1 MASVYSLLQRLRSL
15 RHRFWYGISESV
27 RWSRGAYRET
37 GAGELPDLPLEQ
49 AQRIAALKSR
59 YQVCFETGLSAATS
73 VRNYEYLGIL
83 DELWTGAGLARPEGG
98 SLCDVGCASFWY
110 AAALH
115 AFFRPR
121 SLVGVEVEGH
131 RLFKDTRTRIDYA
144 AGYVAPLPSTRFV
157 LADYLGFDQPAD
169 VITAWF
175 PFVTPAAVLAWR
187 LPLSL
192 LAPERLLRR
201 VRDNLNPAG
210 HFLMVNHGPDEAD
223 LADRLC
229 VAAGMARRSR
239 GVPSRVLCGYREA
252 TPVVS
257 IWGRR

>member
-1 MASVYSLLQRLRSL
+1 MLQRLRSL
-15 RHRFWYGISESV
+15 RHRFWYGVSESV

-37 GAGELPDLPLEQ
+37 AACELPDLPLEQ

-59 YQVCFETGLSAATS
+59 YQVCFEAGLSAATS

-83 DELWTGAGLARPEGG
+83 DEAWAGAGLARPDGV

-131 RLFKDTRTRIDYA
+131 RLFKDARTRMDYA
-144 AGYVAPLPSTRFV
+144 AGYVGPLPNTRFAV
-157 LADYLGFDQPAD
+157 ADYRTFREPAD
-169 VITAWF
+169 VVTAWF
-175 PFVTPAAVLAWR
+175 PFVTPAAILAWR

-201 VRDNLNPAG
+201 VCENLNPAG
-210 HFLMVNHGPDEAD
+210 RFLMVNHGPEEAD
-223 LADRLC
+223 LAGRLC
-229 VAAGMARRSR
+229 IAAGMTSR
-239 GVPSRVLCGYREA
+239 WQGIASCALCRYREA
-252 TPVVS
+252 PPVVS
-257 IWGRR
+257 VWGRR

>member
-15 RHRFWYGISESV
+15 RHRFSYGVSESV

-37 GAGELPDLPLEQ
+37 AACELPDLPLEQ

-59 YQVCFETGLSAATS
+59 YQVCFEAGLCAATS
-73 VRNYEYLGIL
+73 VRNYEYLAIL
-83 DELWTGAGLARPEGG
+83 EEAWAGTGLLRPEGG

-115 AFFRPR
+115 TFFRPR
-121 SLVGVEVEGH
+121 SLVGVEVDGH
-131 RLFKDTRTRIDYA
+131 RLFKDARTRIDYA
-144 AGYVAPLPSTRFV
+144 AGYVAPLPNARFAV
-157 LADYLGFDQPAD
+157 ADYLSFREPAD

-175 PFVTPAAVLAWR
+175 PFVTPAAILAWR

-201 VRDNLNPAG
+201 VCANLNPAG
-210 HFLMVNHGPDEAD
+210 HFLMVNHGPEEAD
-223 LADRLC
+223 LAGGLC
-229 VAAGMARRSR
+229 VAAGMICRSR
-239 GVPSRVLCGYREA
+239 RTTSGVLCGYRQA
-252 TPVVS
+252 PPVVS
-257 IWGRR
+257 VWGRR

>member
-15 RHRFWYGISESV
+15 RHRLSYGVSESV

-37 GAGELPDLPLEQ
+37 AAGELPALPVEQ
-49 AQRIAALKSR
+49 AQRIAALKRR
-59 YQVCFETGLSAATS
+59 YQVCFEAGLSAATS

-83 DELWTGAGLARPEGG
+83 DEAWAAAGLARPEGG

-110 AAALH
+110 AAALY

-121 SLVGVEVEGH
+121 TLVGVEVEGH
-131 RLFKDTRTRIDYA
+131 RLFKDARTRIDYA
-144 AGYVAPLPSTRFV
+144 AGYVASLPNARFAV
-157 LADYLGFDQPAD
+157 ADYLTLRAPAD

-175 PFVTPAAVLAWR
+175 PFVTPAAILAWR

-201 VRDNLNPAG
+201 VRDNLNPGG
-210 HFLMVNHGPDEAD
+210 HFLMVNHGPEEAD
-223 LADRLC
+223 LAGGLC
-229 VAAGMARRSR
+229 DAAGLTRRSR
-239 GVPSRVLCGYREA
+239 GTASGVLCAYREA
-252 TPVVS
+252 PPVVS
-257 IWGRR
+257 VWSHR

>member
-15 RHRFWYGISESV
+15 RHRFWYGVSESV
-27 RWSRGAYRET
+27 RWSRGTYREKV
-37 GAGELPDLPLEQ
+37 AGELPDLPLEQ

-59 YQVCFETGLSAATS
+59 YQVCFEAGLSAATS

-83 DELWTGAGLARPEGG
+83 DEAWAGAGLARPEAG

-115 AFFRPR
+115 AFFRPQ
-121 SLVGVEVEGH
+121 SLVGVELEGH
-131 RLFKDTRTRIDYA
+131 RLFNDARTRIDYA
-144 AGYVAPLPSTRFV
+144 AGYVAPLPNTRFA
-157 LADYLGFDQPAD
+157 LADYLAFREPAD

-175 PFVTPAAVLAWR
+175 PFVTPAAILAWR

-210 HFLMVNHGPDEAD
+210 HFLMVNHGPEEAG
-223 LADRLC
+223 LAGRLC
-229 VAAGMARRSR
+229 SAVGMTMRSR
-239 GVPSRVLCGYREA
+239 GTASCVLCGYREA
-252 TPVVS
+252 PPVVS
-257 IWGRR
+257 IWTRR